1 MSERNDELAHIV
13 DTFWQKAD
21 RAEAQDDVEDAR
33 AWMEA
38 IVEVDAANL
47 DAWLRLAELI
57 ADPQE
62 RMQCYVHVLE
72 VDPRNES
79 ARAGIRQT
87 RKELR

>member
-1 MSERNDELAHIV
+1 MSEQRDELSHIV

-21 RAEAQDDVEDAR
+21 RAEAQDDADGTR

-38 IVEVDAANL
+38 IVQIDTANL

-72 VDPRNES
+72 IDPRNES